1 MTELQTSCDGARLH
15 PVRALLVLVLAMLP
29 LSGCGTT
36 GDEGGGAAAPVAP
49 PPSSPEVFA
58 SLPEAN
64 TFGQLNSAPADPSP
78 TLPAGGEVLHPKA
91 DAVVYRAP
99 GAEPIA
105 RLPETQ
111 IGSPTWVPV
120 IARQGDWAQVLLP
133 ARPNGAT
140 GWLHATPETVESAHN
155 DFRVNVDL
163 AAFRLEI
170 LELGKP
176 IGSWT
181 IGTGKPEHPTP
192 TGRAFILAS
201 IKESVNTY
209 SPIVLPLSSHSDS
222 HETFGGGPGTVGLH
236 TWPDDSF
243 VGKATSDGCIR
254 VTREAL
260 DRLVELPLG
269 TVVNIT

>member
-1 MTELQTSCDGARLH
+1 MTRSQTSCGAARPH
-15 PVRALLVLVLAMLP
+15 AAAALLTLALVVLA
-29 LSGCGTT
+29 GCGSTQP
-36 GDEGGGAAAPVAP
+36 EGGGAAAPVAP
-49 PPSSPEVFA
+49 QASSPEA
-58 SLPEAN
+58 LAALPEAN
-64 TFGQLNSAPADPSP
+64 TFSELKSAPADPSGE
-78 TLPAGGEVLHPKA
+78 LPAGREVLHPKA
-91 DAVVYRAP
+91 DAAIYRAP
-99 GAEPIA
+99 GAEAIA

-120 IARQGDWAQVLLP
+120 IARQGDWAQVMLP
-133 ARPNGAT
+133 TRPNGAT
-140 GWLHATPETVESAHN
+140 GWLHATPETVESAQN
-155 DFRVNVDL
+155 DFEVRVDL
-163 AAFRLEI
+163 AGFRLEI
-170 LELGKP
+170 LEAGEQT
-176 IGSWT
+176 GSWT
-181 IGTGKPEHPTP
+181 IGTGKPQHPTP

-269 TVVNIT
+269 TVVHIT

>member
-1 MTELQTSCDGARLH
+1 MTQQQTFCGGAR
-15 PVRALLVLVLAMLP
+15 PRAVHALFALVLVVLP

-36 GDEGGGAAAPVAP
+36 TGGAAATPAATLSP
-49 PPSSPEVFA
+49 SPEA
-58 SLPEAN
+58 LAALPEAN
-64 TFGQLNSAPADPSP
+64 TFGELDSAPADPAAA
-78 TLPAGGEVLHPKA
+78 LPAGGEVLHPTTDVA
-91 DAVVYRAP
+91 VYRAP

-133 ARPNGAT
+133 VRPNGAT

-155 DFRVNVDL
+155 DFQVTVDL
-163 AAFRLEI
+163 SEFRLEI
-170 LELGKP
+170 LEAGKP
-176 IGSWT
+176 TGSWT
-181 IGTGKPEHPTP
+181 IGTGRAEHPTP

-209 SPIVLPLSSHSDS
+209 SPIVLPLSNHSDS

-236 TWPDDSF
+236 TWPDESF
-243 VGKATSDGCIR
+243 LGKATSDGCIR

-269 TVVNIT
+269 TVVQIT

>member
-1 MTELQTSCDGARLH
+1 MTDLQTSCGGARPH
-15 PVRALLVLVLAMLP
+15 AVHALLALMLVVLP
-29 LSGCGTT
+29 LSGCGTAVS
-36 GDEGGGAAAPVAP
+36 DGGGAAALVAP
-49 PPSSPEVFA
+49 PPPPPEA
-58 SLPEAN
+58 LAGLPEAN
-64 TFGQLNSAPADPSP
+64 TFGELNSAPADPSP
-78 TLPAGGEVLHPKA
+78 ALPSGGEVLHPKA

-155 DFRVNVDL
+155 DFQVSVDL
-163 AAFRLEI
+163 TGFRLEI
-170 LELGKP
+170 LEAGKP
-176 IGSWT
+176 TGSWA
-181 IGTGKPEHPTP
+181 IGIGKPEHPTP

-236 TWPDDSF
+236 TWPDNSF
-243 VGKATSDGCIR
+243 IGEATSDGCIR

-269 TVVNIT
+269 TVVQIT

>member
-1 MTELQTSCDGARLH
+1 MITPQVSCGHAR
-15 PVRALLVLVLAMLP
+15 PPAFYALLALILVALP

-36 GDEGGGAAAPVAP
+36 ADEGGAVTPSTAPLR
-49 PPSSPEVFA
+49 SPEA
-58 SLPEAN
+58 LAALPEAN
-64 TFGQLNSAPADPSP
+64 TFGELTSAPTDPLP
-78 TLPAGGEVLHPKA
+78 TAPTGGEVLHPKE
-91 DAVVYRAP
+91 DVVIHRAP

-120 IARQGDWAQVLLP
+120 IARQGEWAQVLLP

-140 GWLHATPETVESAHN
+140 GWLRATPETVESAVN
-155 DFRVNVDL
+155 DFHVTIDL
-163 AAFRLEI
+163 ADFRLEI
-170 LELGKP
+170 LEAGKP
-176 IGSWT
+176 TGSWT

-201 IKESVNTY
+201 IRESVNTY

-236 TWPDDSF
+236 TWPDESF

-260 DRLVELPLG
+260 NRLVELPLG
-269 TVVNIT
+269 TVVQIA

>member
-1 MTELQTSCDGARLH
+1 MTRSQTSCGAPRPQPAVAFL
-15 PVRALLVLVLAMLP
+15 ALALMVLA
-29 LSGCGTT
+29 GCGSAPA
-36 GDEGGGAAAPVAP
+36 EGGGAAAPVAP
-49 PPSSPEVFA
+49 PSSSPEA
-58 SLPEAN
+58 LAALPEAN
-64 TFGQLNSAPADPSP
+64 TFGELKSAPADPARE
-78 TLPAGGEVLHPKA
+78 LPAGGEVLHPKA
-91 DAVVYRAP
+91 DAAIYRAP

-133 ARPNGAT
+133 TRPNGAT
-140 GWLHATPETVESAHN
+140 GWLHATPETVETAHN
-155 DFRVNVDL
+155 DFEVRVDL
-163 AAFRLEI
+163 AGFRLEI
-170 LELGKP
+170 LEAGKQT
-176 IGSWT
+176 GSWT

-209 SPIVLPLSSHSDS
+209 SPIVLPLSNHSDS

-236 TWPDDSF
+236 TWPDNSF

-269 TVVNIT
+269 TVVHIT

>member
-1 MTELQTSCDGARLH
+1 MTRLQTSCGGAR
-15 PVRALLVLVLAMLP
+15 PQAAAALLALALVALP
-29 LSGCGTT
+29 LAGCGTPQA
-36 GDEGGGAAAPVAP
+36 EGGGAAAAVAP
-49 PPSSPEVFA
+49 RSPSPEA
-58 SLPEAN
+58 LAALPEAN
-64 TFGQLNSAPADPSP
+64 TFGELNNAPADPSA
-78 TLPAGGEVLHPKA
+78 PASGEVLHPKA
-91 DAVVYRAP
+91 DAAIYRVP

-120 IARQGDWAQVLLP
+120 IARQGEWAQVLLP
-133 ARPNGAT
+133 TRPNGAS
-140 GWLHATPETVESAHN
+140 GWLHATPEAVESAHN
-155 DFRVNVDL
+155 DFEVRVDL
-163 AAFRLEI
+163 AGFRLEI
-170 LELGKP
+170 LEAGKP
-176 IGSWT
+176 TGSWK

-236 TWPDDSF
+236 TWPDNSF

-260 DRLVELPLG
+260 NRLVELPLG
-269 TVVNIT
+269 TVVHIA

>member
-1 MTELQTSCDGARLH
+1 MTNLKTSCGGARPH
-15 PVRALLVLVLAMLP
+15 AIHALLALVLVALP

-36 GDEGGGAAAPVAP
+36 GNGGDGVAAPVTPASP
-49 PPSSPEVFA
+49 SPEA
-58 SLPEAN
+58 LAALPEAN
-64 TFGQLNSAPADPSP
+64 TFGEVDSAPADPSP
-78 TLPAGGEVLHPKA
+78 THSTVGEVLHPKT
-91 DAVVYRAP
+91 DAAVYRAP

-140 GWLHATPETVESAHN
+140 GWLHATPETVESATN
-155 DFRVNVDL
+155 DFQVTVDL
-163 AAFRLEI
+163 TEFRLEI
-170 LELGKP
+170 LEAGKP
-176 IGSWT
+176 SGSWT

-209 SPIVLPLSSHSDS
+209 SPIVLPLSNHSDS

-269 TVVNIT
+269 TVVRIT

>member
-1 MTELQTSCDGARLH
+1 MTQLQTSRGGARPHAVL
-15 PVRALLVLVLAMLP
+15 ALIALVLVVLP
-29 LSGCGTT
+29 LSGCGTA
-36 GDEGGGAAAPVAP
+36 GDEGGGAAAPAAP
-49 PPSSPEVFA
+49 PPPSPEA
-58 SLPEAN
+58 LAALPEAN
-64 TFGQLNSAPADPSP
+64 TFGELNSAPADPSP
-78 TLPAGGEVLHPKA
+78 LLPTGGEVLHPKA

-99 GAEPIA
+99 GGEPIA
-105 RLPETQ
+105 RLPQTQ

-120 IARQGDWAQVLLP
+120 ISRQGDWAQVLLP
-133 ARPNGAT
+133 TRPNGAS

-155 DFRVNVDL
+155 DFQVTVDL
-163 AAFRLEI
+163 AEFRLEI
-170 LELGKP
+170 LEAGKP
-176 IGSWT
+176 TGSWT
-181 IGTGKPEHPTP
+181 VGIGKPEHPTP

-201 IKESVNTY
+201 IEESVNTY

-243 VGKATSDGCIR
+243 VGKANSDGCIR

-269 TVVNIT
+269 TVVLIT

>member
-1 MTELQTSCDGARLH
+1 MITPQVSRGHARPPTIH
-15 PVRALLVLVLAMLP
+15 ALIALVLVALP

-36 GDEGGGAAAPVAP
+36 ANEGGAVTPSAARTH
-49 PPSSPEVFA
+49 SPEA
-58 SLPEAN
+58 LAALPEAN
-64 TFGQLNSAPADPSP
+64 TFGELVSAPADPLP
-78 TLPAGGEVLHPKA
+78 TAPTGGEVLHPKE
-91 DAVVYRAP
+91 DAVIHRAP

-120 IARQGDWAQVLLP
+120 IARQGEWAQVLLP

-140 GWLHATPETVESAHN
+140 GWLRATPDTVESALN
-155 DFRVNVDL
+155 DFHVTVDL
-163 AAFRLEI
+163 ADFRLRVFEA
-170 LELGKP
+170 GKQT
-176 IGSWT
+176 GSWT
-181 IGTGKPEHPTP
+181 IGIGKPEHPTP

-260 DRLVELPLG
+260 NRLVDLPLG
-269 TVVNIT
+269 TVVQIA